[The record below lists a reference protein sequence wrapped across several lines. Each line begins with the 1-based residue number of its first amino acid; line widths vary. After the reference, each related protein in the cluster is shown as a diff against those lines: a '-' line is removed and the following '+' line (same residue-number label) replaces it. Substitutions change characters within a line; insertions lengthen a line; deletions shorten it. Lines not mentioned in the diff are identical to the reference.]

1 MNNYNFWNIIEKSLK
16 FIYFHYYRIIVDLQR
31 CSSPEKSGDYQKAYT
46 EWCNE
51 FQKYRSALQ
60 TWEEKQTSC
69 LNSNSLQSTTA
80 FQSNN
85 PFF

>member
-16 FIYFHYYRIIVDLQR
+16 FIYFHYHRIIVDLQR